1 MYRSIAE
8 KCIQA
13 PPDYS
18 HLEHIAALLYSPP
31 AGLDSKAST
40 FEVSRG
46 SNTTKP
52 SDQVWRDR
60 TILPLITLCKP
71 YSSSASSASPT
82 PLAFTRVAAYLL
94 SRLYVRSSKHTRSAI
109 EQAFHSS
116 FAISTQL
123 APGTSTATD
132 LDTTLVSEQSLDQG
146 LTLLHR
152 FLANTPPM
160 TSLYDDLIGP
170 ILPILLSAY
179 FFSAPSEGRLQAS
192 STMFVKDQQSDQ
204 RLASLLRSW
213 ISRAENVGSS
223 IYSSLSALQDG
234 SIFPSNSF
242 WSRAENGQ
250 VLLKQASTTLS
261 SQSAAT
267 DLDIPSL
274 IALLGESLEQ
284 SSKAT
289 LFVRWLGELEFEQS
303 TSGESEVHQNRKVLT
318 LQFVAHAFEIWG
330 SSILSNPDQI
340 LPFIAFAIRDNQ
352 QETSRPNKS
361 HPLEFVEDQEVEE
374 KGEELELDLS
384 AGEEI
389 KVTALTLLLA
399 TLEGEYLAYGQNSR
413 LIRFFRRLD
422 IVY

>member
-1 MYRSIAE
+1 M
-8 KCIQA
+8 
-13 PPDYS
+13 
-18 HLEHIAALLYSPP
+18 
-31 AGLDSKAST
+31 
-40 FEVSRG
+40 
-46 SNTTKP
+46 
-52 SDQVWRDR
+52 
-60 TILPLITLCKP
+60 
-71 YSSSASSASPT
+71 SA
-82 PLAFTRVAAYLL
+82 
-94 SRLYVRSSKHTRSAI
+94 
-109 EQAFHSS
+109 
-116 FAISTQL
+116 QL
-123 APGTSTATD
+123 APSTSTATE
-132 LDTTLVSEQSLDQG
+132 LDTTLISEQSLDQG
-146 LTLLHR
+146 ITLLHR

-179 FFSAPSEGRLQAS
+179 FFSEPSEGRQQAS

-213 ISRAENVGSS
+213 ISRAENIGSS

-234 SIFPSNSF
+234 SLMPPNSF

-250 VLLKQASTTLS
+250 LLLKQASTTLS

-274 IALLGESLEQ
+274 IALLGQSLEQ

-303 TSGESEVHQNRKVLT
+303 TSGESEVHQNRKILT

-330 SSILSNPDQI
+330 SSILSNSDQI

-352 QETSRPNKS
+352 QETSRSTKA

-389 KVTALTLLLA
+389 KETALTLLLA
-399 TLEGEYLAYGQNSR
+399 TLEGELLAYGQHVR
-413 LIRFFRRLD
+413 LIRFLQETRHCLLNRDPLSRL
-422 IVY
+422 